1 MGSDQQQT
9 ASSARPEQRRRQE
22 KVGLV
27 TSTKMQKSVVVTVST
42 QVMHPLYKR
51 VVRRSKNFL
60 AHDEKSECKTGDT
73 VRIRETRPLSRRKR
87 WRVVQVIAK
96 AAEVAP
102 FADAQGKPLP
112 ESAA

>member
-1 MGSDQQQT
+1 MMSEAAAGIP
-9 ASSARPEQRRRQE
+9 AKPAVEKKRQE

-27 TSTKMQKSVVVTVST
+27 TSNKMQKSVVVTVERQT
-42 QVMHPLYKR
+42 THPLYKR

-60 AHDEKSECKTGDT
+60 AHDEKGECRVGDT

-96 AAEVAP
+96 AAQVA
-102 FADAQGKPLP
+102 PLP
-112 ESAA
+112 ESVL